1 MGISIESVL
10 EKSFLEADIKKV
22 NELLLEIHFYEP
34 LELSLIYI
42 DKIVNDFNKSRNQ
55 KYPLMEFIWS
65 GLLLRMNEC
74 LKESCDMNNKNSS
87 KEIIETCNYILTR
100 SFEVTLE
107 AVSDKGKIPL
117 LLALKNTIYDTVNI
131 FGIKQPIVENLM
143 FLSLWI
149 DDNVRMIKNQPEQA
163 GTPGLF
169 WRRDGINSEAV
180 FSRFTSY
187 NICAQSQM
195 KKIKLLF
202 GQPGKRLNINL
213 NVENK
218 KKVLLFFSYL
228 FNSSIICSS
237 SNHSVYSVLS
247 YHVINF
253 DGDFMMNKEV
263 YKYIYKLKRTL
274 EGQAFLSELELD
286 FKTIINDEI
295 N

>member
-1 MGISIESVL
+1 MAISLKSVL
-10 EKSFLEADIKKV
+10 TKSFSEADIKKV
-22 NELLLEIHFYEP
+22 SELLHEIHLYKP

-42 DKIVNDFNKSRNQ
+42 NKIVKDFNKSRNQ
-55 KYPLMEFIWS
+55 KYPSMEFIWS

-74 LKESCDMNNKNSS
+74 LKESCDMNNRISS
-87 KEIIETCNYILTR
+87 REIVETCNYILTR
-100 SFEVTLE
+100 SFEVTLD

-117 LLALKNTIYDTVNI
+117 LLALKDTIYDTVNI

-143 FLSLWI
+143 FLALWI
-149 DDNVRMIKNQPEQA
+149 EDSIRMVKKQSDQA
-163 GTPGLF
+163 EIPGLF

-202 GQPGKRLNINL
+202 GQPGKRLNIKL
-213 NVENK
+213 NVANK

-228 FNSSIICSS
+228 FNSNIICSS
-237 SNHSVYSVLS
+237 SNYSVYSVLS
-247 YHVINF
+247 FHVINF

-263 YKYIYKLKRTL
+263 YKYIYNLKRTL